1 MKISH
6 RRLGKWRGRPVQN
19 TIGLDLRN
27 DNIPEVALYHT
38 QARERLEVRSLSAAL
53 VTTGGLY
60 AQNEIKWTSWFK
72 TLLGLRGDASR
83 YRVDALELVN
93 SGTAYAGLVSP
104 KGGATIGPWKATE
117 FYVNAGSGF
126 HSNNALGTTIT
137 HDAEGHP
144 VDRVTPLVR
153 TIGAEVGVRS
163 VAIHRLQTTLSLW
176 TLRLG
181 SELVYNGDVG
191 ATEPGPASERHGV
204 EFANY
209 YSPTRWLV
217 LDGDLSLSNAR
228 FTAPDP
234 AGQYVPEAVGTV
246 VSAGLSTNGPS
257 RVFGSVRWRYFGS
270 RALVQDNSVRSSP
283 TSLVN
288 VQCGFQVAKNLRV
301 TSDVFNLFNVRDS
314 DIDYYFASRL
324 PGEPLQ
330 GVEDIHF
337 HPVVPRTLRVG
348 LIVGL

>member
-1 MKISH
+1 AEWQQGRSSELTSITGYAMAYDLDLVSTFTFFLDDPVHGDQVEQIDRRLVAGMKISH
-6 RRLGKWRGRPVQN
+6 RRLGKWRGRPVQK

-137 HDAEGHP
+137 
-144 VDRVTPLVR
+144 
-153 TIGAEVGVRS
+153 
-163 VAIHRLQTTLSLW
+163 
-176 TLRLG
+176 
-181 SELVYNGDVG
+181 
-191 ATEPGPASERHGV
+191 
-204 EFANY
+204 
-209 YSPTRWLV
+209 
-217 LDGDLSLSNAR
+217 
-228 FTAPDP
+228 
-234 AGQYVPEAVGTV
+234 
-246 VSAGLSTNGPS
+246 
-257 RVFGSVRWRYFGS
+257 
-270 RALVQDNSVRSSP
+270 
-283 TSLVN
+283 
-288 VQCGFQVAKNLRV
+288 
-301 TSDVFNLFNVRDS
+301 
-314 DIDYYFASRL
+314 
-324 PGEPLQ
+324 
-330 GVEDIHF
+330 
-337 HPVVPRTLRVG
+337 
-348 LIVGL
+348 